1 MKFKFSDYLISWL
14 QINQPTVEGEIYKVK
29 NPLSIFLKKTGTI
42 QLSDGYKIPYNKENK
57 EDVFILTA
65 YALLNGIKFGGE
77 GGWKYDSKNEVVE
90 MHQGIKL
97 KIKGL
102 RLVDETFL
110 YQIHFSGF
118 DLKDKIVITAG
129 AFIGDTPLF
138 YSYYGAKVYGFE
150 PDPRS
155 YELAK
160 ENVDINPKLSENI
173 VLKNYAIG
181 RDEEIVFPIS
191 KNGSSESSI
200 YKSNQKTVLVKSVS
214 ISTILQEFNI
224 SEPYLLDLD
233 IKGSEFDVID
243 QDSIK
248 RFHKVRIEYS
258 PYLINSESKSL
269 GYLINK
275 LKSYGFNKIR
285 IYKHSHTRFDLSRY
299 GTLEAEK

>member
-77 GGWKYDSKNEVVE
+77 SGWKYDSKNEVVE

-102 RLVDETFL
+102 RLIDETFL
-110 YQIHFSGF
+110 YQIHFNGF
-118 DLKDKIVITAG
+118 DLKDKVVITAG

-138 YSYYGAKVYGFE
+138 YSFYGAKVYGFE

-155 YELAK
+155 FELAK
-160 ENVDINPKLSENI
+160 NNIDLNPNLSENI
-173 VLKNYAIG
+173 VLRNYALG
-181 RDEEIVFPIS
+181 NDEEIDFPLS
-191 KNGSSESSI
+191 VSGSSGSSI
-200 YKSNQKTVLVKSVS
+200 FKNDKNTVLVRSVS
-214 ISTILQEFNI
+214 ISTILKEFNI
-224 SEPYLLDLD
+224 SDPYILDLD
-233 IKGSEFDVID
+233 IKGSEFDIIE
-243 QDSIK
+243 QESIGK
-248 RFHKVRIEYS
+248 FHKVRIEYS
-258 PYLINSESKSL
+258 PYLLGSQSKNL
-269 GYLINK
+269 EYLVNK
-275 LKSYGFNKIR
+275 LRSYGFKKIR
-285 IYKHSHTRFDLSRY
+285 IYKHAPTRFDLSIH
-299 GTLEAEK
+299 GTVDAEK